1 MLPRHPRWWAK
12 LFWLVVMIVM
22 VLLLMPLGDNPNPGI
37 DHLDK
42 MVHALIF
49 MGLAV
54 LALRAWPK
62 HLLRIFL
69 GLVLLAALTEMLQ
82 GLTGWRTASV
92 ADFVADVIGI
102 ALIYVVH
109 FLVTLLSYRA
119 VRKTS

>member
-1 MLPRHPRWWAK
+1 MLKRIAWAR
-12 LFWLVVMIVM
+12 LFWASVVV
-22 VLLLMPLGDNPNPGI
+22 VLLLLLMPLNDNLNPGI
-37 DHLDK
+37 KHLDK
-42 MVHALIF
+42 MVHALFF

-62 HLLRIFL
+62 HLLRVFL

-92 ADFVADVIGI
+92 ADFILDVIGI
-102 ALIYVVH
+102 ALIYVSH

>member
-1 MLPRHPRWWAK
+1 MLKHVAWAR
-12 LFWLVVMIVM
+12 LFWISVVIVLL
-22 VLLLMPLGDNPNPGI
+22 LLLMPLNDNPNPGI
-37 DHLDK
+37 KHLDK

-62 HLLRIFL
+62 HLLRVFL
-69 GLVLLAALTEMLQ
+69 GLALLAAITEMLQ

-119 VRKTS
+119 VRKTP